1 MDRTE
6 ELRASPP
13 MFNSA
18 LLDRFTRVHPAV
30 PVLIYAPVIAL
41 LLLTGEQRVGLA
53 NSLGLMLGGYAVWTL
68 TEYWLHRVVFH
79 FEPQRGIGARL
90 HWMIH
95 GVHHDHPN
103 DPLRLVMPPSASVP
117 LATAFC
123 LVFWLVLG
131 SDHAPAFSAGFL
143 AGYLA
148 YDMVHYHVHHH
159 RPRTRVGRR
168 LRELHM
174 RHHFQDD
181 ESGFGVSAPYWDR
194 VFGTEPRA
202 AELGFSRRGAR
213 RRGVRH
219 KSDAQMMRSMPIRSA
234 TRGNVG
240 SLGSKLIQHW
250 RRKYSLGG
258 RRSQRD
264 SCGFASNSS
273 SMRSRIDGRP
283 ATARLEDE
291 QLEIGEAFAHAAHD
305 EAADVTIVST
315 GAADGDAQRG
325 ATDDVVG
332 HLVASADVWRS
343 GGSV

>member
-13 MFNSA
+13 MFNST

-131 SDHAPAFSAGFL
+131 SDARA
-143 AGYLA
+143 
-148 YDMVHYHVHHH
+148 
-159 RPRTRVGRR
+159 RVQRR
-168 LRELHM
+168 LPGRLPGL
-174 RHHFQDD
+174 RHGPLPRPPPPAAH
-181 ESGFGVSAPYWDR
+181 AR
-194 VFGTEPRA
+194 RA
-202 AELGFSRRGAR
+202 A
-213 RRGVRH
+213 
-219 KSDAQMMRSMPIRSA
+219 
-234 TRGNVG
+234 
-240 SLGSKLIQHW
+240 
-250 RRKYSLGG
+250 
-258 RRSQRD
+258 
-264 SCGFASNSS
+264 
-273 SMRSRIDGRP
+273 
-283 ATARLEDE
+283 
-291 QLEIGEAFAHAAHD
+291 AA
-305 EAADVTIVST
+305 
-315 GAADGDAQRG
+315 
-325 ATDDVVG
+325 
-332 HLVASADVWRS
+332 
-343 GGSV
+343 